1 MNYSAGKTS
10 ISRNA
15 PEFLSSVLAIAAVV
29 LAGTAGI
36 ATAQKPA
43 VSAKAKHGEEIFKAN
58 CIGCHSKEAGD
69 TTPFGPPNLH
79 GVLGKNPVITPQQ
92 ATATIKQGKGVM
104 PPFEGKLNDSDISA
118 VVAYLKT
125 L

>member
-1 MNYSAGKTS
+1 LNDSARKTA
-10 ISRNA
+10 INRNA
-15 PEFLSSVLAIAAVV
+15 PGFLTTFLVVAAVA
-29 LAGTAGI
+29 LAGTSGI

-43 VSAKAKHGEEIFKAN
+43 VSAKAKHGEEVFKAN

-79 GVLGKNPVITPQQ
+79 GVLGKNPVLTPQQ
-92 ATATIKQGKGVM
+92 ATETIKQGKGVM
-104 PPFEGKLNDSDISA
+104 PAFEGKLNDSDINA

>member
-1 MNYSAGKTS
+1 LKHSFREFSTN
-10 ISRNA
+10 SRR
-15 PEFLSSVLAIAAVV
+15 PEFLTSLLSIAAVV

-36 ATAQKPA
+36 ATAQKPP
-43 VSAKAKHGEEIFKAN
+43 VSAKAKHGEEVFKTN

-69 TTPFGPPNLH
+69 TSPFGPPNLH

-92 ATATIKQGKGVM
+92 ATATIKNGKNVM
-104 PPFEGKLNDSDISA
+104 PAFAGKLNDSDISA

>member
-1 MNYSAGKTS
+1 MT
-10 ISRNA
+10 
-15 PEFLSSVLAIAAVV
+15 AVV
-29 LAGTAGI
+29 LAGMAGV
-36 ATAQKPA
+36 ATAQKPPA
-43 VSAKAKHGEEIFKAN
+43 SAKVKHGEAVFKAQ

-79 GVLGKNPVITPQQ
+79 GVVGRNPGITPAE
-92 ATATIKQGKGVM
+92 ATATIKQGKGIM
-104 PPFEGKLNDSDISA
+104 PSFEGKLNGSDIND

>member
-1 MNYSAGKTS
+1 LNHPLEKIS
-10 ISRNA
+10 IGRNT
-15 PEFLSSVLAIAAVV
+15 PQILSSVLSIAGVL

-36 ATAQKPA
+36 AAAQKPA
-43 VSAKAKHGEEIFKAN
+43 ASAKVKHGETVFKAN
-58 CIGCHSKEAGD
+58 CIGCHNKEPGD

-79 GVLGKNPVITPQQ
+79 GVLGKNPVLTPQQ
-92 ATATIKQGKGVM
+92 ATETIKQGKGVM
-104 PPFEGKLNDSDISA
+104 PPFAGKLNDSDINA

>member
-1 MNYSAGKTS
+1 LTHSARKTS
-10 ISRNA
+10 IGRNA
-15 PEFLSSVLAIAAVV
+15 PQFLITFLAIAIVV
-29 LAGTAGI
+29 LAGTAGV

-43 VSAKAKHGEEIFKAN
+43 VSAKAKHGEVIFKAN

-79 GVLGKNPVITPQQ
+79 GVLGKNPVLTPQQ
-92 ATATIKQGKGVM
+92 ATETIKQGKGVM
-104 PPFEGKLNDSDISA
+104 PPFEGKLNDSDIGA